1 MISVSPVHLW
11 RTMARHFRQI
21 METVVAFSSVSDIM
35 TKIRNIAIYGKGGIG
50 KSTTS
55 SNISAALSELGYK
68 VMQIGCDPKSDSTNT
83 LRGGKF
89 IPTVL
94 DTLRSGKRIETDD
107 IIHEGFNGV
116 LCVEAGGPE
125 PGVGCAGRGIIT
137 AIELLKQRKVFE
149 TYAPNVVI
157 YDVLGDVVCGGFG
170 TPIKEGVAE
179 QVYTVSSS
187 DFMAIYAANNLFKGI
202 KKYSN
207 SGGALFSGII
217 ANSISL
223 PVHRDIIT
231 DFSEKT
237 KTTIADYVPRSIT
250 VTKCELQ
257 GKTVIEGEP
266 KSEQAE
272 VYRKLARKIYDNQSK
287 YVPVPLEVDQLK
299 TWAESWSDRL
309 IGSNESSNA
318 PCDLHCIVPEA
329 EAAVQRP
336 KAISKTRTASRV
348 KAVSKV

>member
-1 MISVSPVHLW
+1 MVK
-11 RTMARHFRQI
+11 
-21 METVVAFSSVSDIM
+21 
-35 TKIRNIAIYGKGGIG
+35 TKTNTKTKNIAIYGKGGIG

-55 SNISAALSELGYK
+55 SNISAALSEAGHK

-89 IPTVL
+89 IPSVL
-94 DTLRSGKRIETDD
+94 DTLRSGKRIEIED
-107 IIHEGFNGV
+107 IVHEGFNGV

-137 AIELLKQRKVFE
+137 AIELLKQQQVFE
-149 TYAPNVVI
+149 KYSPDVVI

-170 TPIKEGVAE
+170 TPIREGVAE

-217 ANSISL
+217 ANSIGL
-223 PVHRDIIT
+223 PVHREIIS
-231 DFSEKT
+231 DFSKHT
-237 KTTIADYVPRSIT
+237 KTTIVDYVQRSLT

-257 GKTVIEGEP
+257 GKTVIEGSPE
-266 KSEQAE
+266 SEQAD
-272 VYRKLARKIYDNQSK
+272 VYRKLAKKIYSNQDK
-287 YVPVPLEVDQLK
+287 YVPVPLDVDQLK
-299 TWAESWSDRL
+299 AWAGGWSDRL
-309 IGSNESSNA
+309 INSESSKSE
-318 PCDLHCIVPEA
+318 CDLHCIVPVSE
-329 EAAVQRP
+329 ETLTAV
-336 KAISKTRTASRV
+336 K
-348 KAVSKV
+348 